1 MQPACLPAVDRPSTP
16 RPDGRHEHPGR
27 RRRRASIAAA
37 LLVSGAFGITAC
49 GSDADDNTASTTTA
63 APPAVSVAKTPV
75 KVAQTERG
83 AVGYRSVGSG
93 PALVMIMGFGSSME
107 DWQPSFVDDL
117 AKTHRV
123 VIFDNAGI
131 GKSDPLKSTVK
142 MAGMA
147 DQTSALIDELG
158 LGKPDVLGWSMGG
171 MVAQSLALRHPDQ
184 VSHLVL
190 SATQPGN
197 GEAKVISKKAAKAV
211 AESSAEEFL
220 AALFPDDQKAALKAY
235 SDGLSEYTDRSTVPD
250 GVYGPQRAA
259 INGWIAGD
267 EPDGAK
273 ASAATFPVLA
283 AHGKDDIFI
292 PASNT
297 TLLAKLYPNAER
309 QLYDDAGHAFL
320 FQADTGY
327 VSRVNAFLSK
337 DG

>member
-1 MQPACLPAVDRPSTP
+1 MQPASLPVVDRRSTP
-16 RPDGRHEHPGR
+16 APKTRHEHRGR
-27 RRRRASIAAA
+27 RRRRASIAAV
-37 LLVSGAFGITAC
+37 LLVSGAFGVSAC
-49 GSDADDNTASTTTA
+49 GSDSDTTASTTTA
-63 APPAVSVAKTPV
+63 TPPAVSVAKTPV

-131 GKSDPLKSTVK
+131 GKSDPLESTVK

-184 VSHLVL
+184 VNHLVL

-197 GEAKVISKKAAKAV
+197 GKAKVIPKKAAKAV

-235 SDGLSEYTDRSTVPD
+235 ADGLSEYTDRSTVPD

-267 EPDGAK
+267 EPDGDK
-273 ASAATFPVLA
+273 ASAATLPVLA
-283 AHGKDDIFI
+283 AHGKDDTFI

-320 FQADTGY
+320 FQADTDY
-327 VSRVNAFLSK
+327 VSRVNTFLSK
-337 DG
+337 DS